1 MHKSSRSRGRDQA
14 ARRLALAFATL
25 IIATTAAAGQSAVQ
39 DYPQWRG
46 KSSDGSASAF
56 IAPSTWPDSLTRHWR
71 IDVGE
76 GYATPLVI
84 GDTVY
89 VFARRDGNEV
99 LTAID
104 AATGAERWHSSYPL
118 PYTPSGPTVAHGSGP
133 KATPLF
139 HEGKLFTLGIS
150 GILSAFDAKT
160 GVRLW
165 QTAAPAE
172 VPFFSAASSPVGA
185 TGIVIVHPGNYEPLT
200 AFDTNTGAIKWR
212 AGAGGF
218 FMSPLIVTLG
228 GISQVVSVTQQDV
241 IGVSPDNGAVL
252 WKHTWAGGGMGGTM
266 PIVYGDTILVGA
278 GNGLMAFRPSQKD
291 GRWVTEMLWQTS
303 DVTFYLSNP
312 VVVGDI
318 LFGLSQRV
326 RGQYFAIDA
335 KTGKVLWLG
344 PPRQATNT
352 AVVKADGLLVLLN
365 DNAELIVARASQTA
379 FEPLKRYTVAES
391 ATWAQPTLSGQRIF
405 VKDVSSLTMWT
416 VDR

>member
-1 MHKSSRSRGRDQA
+1 V
-14 ARRLALAFATL
+14 LATL
-25 IIATTAAAGQSAVQ
+25 IVAVTTAAAQNAAQ

-56 IAPSTWPDSLTRHWR
+56 IAPSTWPDSLTRRWSVE
-71 IDVGE
+71 VGE

-99 LTAID
+99 LLAID
-104 AATGAERWHSSYPL
+104 VSSGAERWRSAYPL
-118 PYTPSGPTVAHGSGP
+118 PYAPSGPTVAHGSGP

-160 GVRLW
+160 GKRLW

-172 VPFFSAASSPVGA
+172 VPFYSAASSPVGA
-185 TGIVIVHPGNYEPLT
+185 TGVVIVHPGNYEPLT
-200 AFDTNTGAIKWR
+200 AFDVNTGAIKWR

-218 FMSPLIVTLG
+218 FMSPLTVTLG
-228 GISQVVSVTQQDV
+228 GVSQVVSVTQQGV

-252 WKHTWAGGGMGGTM
+252 WTQAWAGGGMGGTM
-266 PIVYGDTILVGA
+266 PIAYGDTILVGA

-291 GRWVTEMLWQTS
+291 GAWVTETLWQTS

-312 VVVGDI
+312 VVVGDTV
-318 LFGLSQRV
+318 FGLSQRD
-326 RGQYFAIDA
+326 RGQYFALDA

-344 PPRQATNT
+344 PARQATNT
-352 AVVKADGLLVLLN
+352 AVVKAGELLFLLN

-379 FEPLKRYTVAES
+379 FEPLKRYTVADS
-391 ATWAQPTLSGQRIF
+391 ATWAQPTLSGKRIF
-405 VKDVSSLTMWT
+405 VKDVSSLTLWT
-416 VDR
+416 VD

>member
-1 MHKSSRSRGRDQA
+1 M
-14 ARRLALAFATL
+14 LAFATL
-25 IIATTAAAGQSAVQ
+25 ILAATTAAGQTAAQ

-46 KSSDGSASAF
+46 KSRDGSASAF
-56 IAPSTWPDSLTRHWR
+56 IAPQTWPDSLTRRWR
-71 IDVGE
+71 VDVGE

-99 LTAID
+99 LLAID
-104 AATGAERWHSSYPL
+104 AATGSERWHSSYPL

-150 GILSAFDAKT
+150 GVLSAIDAKT
-160 GVRLW
+160 GKRLW

-172 VPFFSAASSPVGA
+172 VPFYSAASSPVGA

-200 AFDTNTGAIKWR
+200 AFDTSTGAIKWR
-212 AGAGGF
+212 AGAGGV

-228 GISQVVSVTQQDV
+228 GVVQVVSVTQQDV

-291 GRWVTEMLWQTS
+291 GTWVTETLWQTS

-318 LFGLSQRV
+318 LFGLSQRD

-352 AVVKADGLLVLLN
+352 AVVKADGLLFLLN
-365 DNAELIVARASQTA
+365 DNAELIVARASQVA
-379 FEPLKRYTVAES
+379 LEPLKRYTVAES
-391 ATWAQPTLSGQRIF
+391 ATWAQPTLSGKRIF
-405 VKDVSSLTMWT
+405 VKDVSSLTLWT
-416 VDR
+416 VD

>member
-1 MHKSSRSRGRDQA
+1 M
-14 ARRLALAFATL
+14 FATL
-25 IIATTAAAGQSAVQ
+25 IVAATTAAAQ

-46 KSSDGSASAF
+46 RIGDGSASAF
-56 IAPSTWPDSLTRHWR
+56 VAPSTWPDSLTRRWR
-71 IDVGE
+71 IEVGE

-99 LTAID
+99 LIAVD
-104 AATGAERWHSSYPL
+104 AASGVERWRSAYPL
-118 PYTPSGPTVAHGSGP
+118 PYTPSGPTVVHGSGP

-139 HEGKLFTLGIS
+139 HEGKIFTLGIS

-160 GVRLW
+160 GKRLW
-165 QTAAPAE
+165 QTPAPAE
-172 VPFFSAASSPVGA
+172 VPFYSAASSPVGA
-185 TGIVIVHPGNYEPLT
+185 RGVVIVHPGNYEPLT
-200 AFDTNTGAIKWR
+200 AFDVNTGAIRWR

-218 FMSPLIVTLG
+218 FMSPLVVTLAG
-228 GISQVVSVTQQDV
+228 VSQVVSVTQEDV

-252 WKHTWAGGGMGGTM
+252 WKQKWAGGGMGGTM
-266 PIVYGDTILVGA
+266 PIAYGDTILVGA
-278 GNGLMAFRPSQKD
+278 GNGLMAFRPSEKN
-291 GRWVTEMLWQTS
+291 GMWVTETLWQTS

-312 VVVGDI
+312 VVVGDT
-318 LFGLSQRV
+318 LFGLSQRD

-352 AVVKADGLLVLLN
+352 AVIKAGGLLFLLN
-365 DNAELIVARASQTA
+365 DSAELIVARASQTA

-391 ATWAQPTLSGQRIF
+391 ATWAQPTLSGKRIF
-405 VKDVSSLTMWT
+405 VKDVNSLTLWT
-416 VDR
+416 VD

>member
-1 MHKSSRSRGRDQA
+1 M
-14 ARRLALAFATL
+14 LVFVTL
-25 IIATTAAAGQSAVQ
+25 IVATTAAGQDAAQ

-56 IAPSTWPDSLTRHWR
+56 IAPSTWPDSLTRRWR

-99 LTAID
+99 LLAID
-104 AATGAERWHSSYPL
+104 ASSGAERWQSAYPL

-160 GVRLW
+160 GKRLW

-172 VPFFSAASSPVGA
+172 VPFYSAASSPVGA
-185 TGIVIVHPGNYEPLT
+185 KGIVIVHPGNYEPLT
-200 AFDTNTGAIKWR
+200 AFDVNTGAVKWR

-228 GISQVVSVTQQDV
+228 GVSQVVSVTQQDV
-241 IGVSPDNGAVL
+241 IGVSLDNGAVL
-252 WKHTWAGGGMGGTM
+252 WKQTWAGGGMGGTM

-291 GRWVTEMLWQTS
+291 GTWVTETLWQTS

-312 VVVGDI
+312 VVVGDT
-318 LFGLSQRV
+318 LFGLSQRD
-326 RGQYFAIDA
+326 RGQYFAVAA

-352 AVVKADGLLVLLN
+352 AVVKADGLLFLLN
-365 DNAELIVARASQTA
+365 DNAELIVAKASQTA
-379 FEPLKRYTVAES
+379 FEPLKSYTVAES
-391 ATWAQPTLSGQRIF
+391 ATWAQPTLSGKRIF
-405 VKDVSSLTMWT
+405 VKDVNSLTLWT
-416 VDR
+416 VD